1 MIRILINHCKDILK
15 KQKRTIPAED
25 LSETEAQVTG
35 DGTRQFRELIE
46 PLREQD
52 RSIFTLYYVYGLK
65 VKEIASYMEMKENTV
80 ATRLKRGRE
89 ALRDELTANH
99 VKGTHG

>member
-1 MIRILINHCKDILK
+1 MD
-15 KQKRTIPAED
+15 
-25 LSETEAQVTG
+25 
-35 DGTRQFRELIE
+35 IE

-65 VKEIASYMEMKENTV
+65 VKEIAAYMEMKENTV

-89 ALRDELTANH
+89 TLRGEMTLRQTNS
-99 VKGTHG
+99 